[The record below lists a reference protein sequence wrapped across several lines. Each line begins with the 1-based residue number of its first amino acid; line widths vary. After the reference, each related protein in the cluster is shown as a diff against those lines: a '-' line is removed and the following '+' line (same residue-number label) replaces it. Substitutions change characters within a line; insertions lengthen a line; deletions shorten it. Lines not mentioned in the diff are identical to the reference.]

1 MCMLF
6 REFADYLEKLEKITS
21 RLEITAVLADL
32 IGKFEVDEAAKGIYL
47 TQGMLGP
54 TFDNREFSMAAKMV
68 IRSVALAFGKSTDEV
83 EKEYKRVGDLGEVV
97 VNFGEDKKI
106 QRISLDEVFD
116 YLSEI
121 ACFEGT
127 GSQEL
132 KVNKLSELINKLSFL
147 EGKFVV
153 RMVMGKLRLGFSEKT
168 VFDALSQIESGNK
181 SLRKEL
187 DRVYQ
192 LYPDSGEIVRAFKEA
207 GLDGLKKIKVKV
219 GVPIVPALCQRL
231 NTYEEIVKNM
241 GEVAIEPKYDGTR
254 VQIHYKKTQELKNST
269 AQDGGMIKSFT
280 RNLEES
286 SAMFPELKKM
296 DEYTDVDELIL
307 DCEAVGYDPKTGR
320 ILNFQET
327 ITRKRKHGVEEAAAS
342 VPLRFFVFDVLF
354 CNGESLLSK
363 SYFERRE
370 ILKKIIL
377 KNDTL
382 VVDEFVKTS
391 DPVELE
397 EIHTRF
403 LEEGYEGAVMKLWS
417 GEYLPGRQGWN
428 WVKIKEAEGTSG
440 KLADTF
446 DLVVLGYYYGRG
458 KRAGFGIGAFLTGL
472 KKGDSWVSI
481 AKIGTG
487 LTDIEFTELRK
498 RLDNLE
504 IVQKP
509 ENCLVEGSL
518 TPDVW
523 VSPKVVVEIAADE
536 VTKSPSHSGGLA
548 LRFPR
553 LVRFRDD
560 KGSEQATSWEEVL
573 RIAKISGNIMI

>member
-1 MCMLF
+1 MLF
-6 REFADYLEKLEKITS
+6 REFAAYLEKLEKISS
-21 RLEITAVLADL
+21 RLEITSVLAEL
-32 IGKFEVDEAAKGIYL
+32 ISKMEVEESGVGIYL
-47 TQGMLGP
+47 TQGLLGP
-54 TFDNREFSMAAKMV
+54 VFDNREFSMAGKMV
-68 IRSVALAFGKSTDEV
+68 VRAIALAF
-83 EKEYKRVGDLGEVV
+83 EKETAEIEKESKSLGDMGELVVSLGNKNEVGEM
-97 VNFGEDKKI
+97 
-106 QRISLDEVFD
+106 SLLDVFEK
-116 YLSEI
+116 LKEI
-121 ACFEGT
+121 AFFEGT

-132 KVNKLSELINKLSFL
+132 KVNKLANLIGKVSSL
-147 EGKFVV
+147 EGKYIV

-168 VFDALSQIESGNK
+168 VFDSISKIESGSK

-192 LYPDSGEIVRAFKEA
+192 LYPDSGEIVKVFKSSGVE
-207 GLDGLKKIKVKV
+207 GLKNIKVKV

-231 NTYEEIVKNM
+231 NTYSEIVKNM

-254 VQIHYKKTQELKNST
+254 VQIHFKRTQKLKDSRT
-269 AQDGGMIKSFT
+269 QDGEFIKSFT

-296 DEYTDVDELIL
+296 ADYTSAEELIL

-342 VPLRFFVFDVLF
+342 VPLRFFCFDILF
-354 CNGESLLSK
+354 CNGDSLLSK
-363 SYFERRE
+363 NYFERRE
-370 ILKKIIL
+370 MLKKVIL
-377 KNDTL
+377 KNGTL
-382 VVDEFVKTS
+382 VVDEFVKTA
-391 DPVELE
+391 DPIELE

-403 LEEGYEGAVMKLWS
+403 LEEGYEGAVMKMWS

-440 KLADTF
+440 KLSDTF
-446 DLVVLGYYYGRG
+446 DLVVLGYYYGKG
-458 KRAGFGIGAFLTGL
+458 KRTGFGMGAFLAGL
-472 KKGDSWVSI
+472 KKGEDWVSI

-487 LTDIEFTELRK
+487 LTDEEFKELKK
-498 RLDNLE
+498 RLDVLE
-504 IVQKP
+504 IKEKP
-509 ENCLVEGSL
+509 VNCLVENTLS
-518 TPDVW
+518 PDVW
-523 VSPKVVVEIAADE
+523 VTPKVVVEIAADE

-560 KGSEQATSWEEVL
+560 KNIEQSTTWDEVV
-573 RIAKISGNIMI
+573 RIAKLSGNKVK

>member
-1 MCMLF
+1 MLF
-6 REFADYLEKLEKITS
+6 REFAEYLEKLEKISS
-21 RLEITAVLADL
+21 RLEITTLLAEL
-32 IGKFEVDEAAKGIYL
+32 IKKFEPGEAAKGIYL
-47 TQGMLGP
+47 TQGLLGP
-54 TFDNREFSMAAKMV
+54 IFDNREFSMAAKMV
-68 IRSVALAFGKSTDEV
+68 IRSVALAFEKSAEVV

-97 VNFGEDKKI
+97 VNYGVDKKTKN
-106 QRISLDEVFD
+106 ISLTEVFED
-116 YLSEI
+116 LRTI
-121 ACFEGT
+121 AYFEGA

-132 KVNKLSELINKLSFL
+132 KVGKLSELIGKISFL

-181 SLRKEL
+181 SLRKEM
-187 DRVYQ
+187 DKVYQ
-192 LYPDSGEIVRAFKEA
+192 LYPDSGEIVRAFKED
-207 GLDGLKKIKVKV
+207 GSGGLKKIKVKV

-254 VQIHYKKTQELKNST
+254 VQIHFKKTKNSKN
-269 AQDGGMIKSFT
+269 QNDVLIKSFT

-296 DEYTDVDELIL
+296 AEYTNADELIL

-354 CNGESLLSK
+354 WNGESLLSK
-363 SYFERRE
+363 NYFERRE
-370 ILKKIIL
+370 LLKKIIL
-377 KNDTL
+377 KNETL
-382 VVDEFVKTS
+382 VVDEFVKTNN
-391 DPVELE
+391 PIELE

-403 LEEGYEGAVMKLWS
+403 LEEGYEGAVMKMWS

-458 KRAGFGIGAFLTGL
+458 KRAGFGMGAFLAGL
-472 KKGDSWVSI
+472 KKGEEWVSI

-487 LTDIEFTELRK
+487 LTDLEFKELRK
-498 RLDNLE
+498 RLDALE
-504 IVQKP
+504 LQKKP
-509 ENCLVEGSL
+509 ENFLVEDIL
-518 TPDVW
+518 APDVW

-560 KGSEQATSWEEVL
+560 KGAEQSTGWEEIL
-573 RIAKISGNIMI
+573 SIAKISGNEIS

>member
-1 MCMLF
+1 MLF
-6 REFADYLEKLEKITS
+6 REFAEYLEKLEKISS
-21 RLEITAVLADL
+21 RLEITVVLADL
-32 IGKFEVDEAAKGIYL
+32 IGKFEVGEAAKGIYL
-47 TQGMLGP
+47 TQGLLGP
-54 TFDNREFSMAAKMV
+54 IFDNREFSMAAKMV
-68 IRSVALAFGKSTDEV
+68 IRSVALAFGKSTEEV

-106 QRISLDEVFD
+106 QSISLDEVFD
-116 YLSEI
+116 DLSEI
-121 ACFEGT
+121 AYFEGT

-132 KVNKLSELINKLSFL
+132 KVNKLSKLINKLSFL

-254 VQIHYKKTQELKNST
+254 VQIHFDRNVDHSLQIT
-269 AQDGGMIKSFT
+269 DDRRMVKSFT

-296 DEYTDVDELIL
+296 AEYTNADELIL

-342 VPLRFFVFDVLF
+342 VPLRFFVFDVLY

-363 SYFERRE
+363 NYFERRE

-377 KNDTL
+377 KNDVL

-403 LEEGYEGAVMKLWS
+403 LEEGYEGAVMKMWS

-458 KRAGFGIGAFLTGL
+458 KRAGFGMGAFLAGL
-472 KKGDSWVSI
+472 KRGDLWVSI

-504 IVQKP
+504 VVTKP

-518 TPDVW
+518 APDVW

-560 KGSEQATSWEEVL
+560 KASEQATTWEEVL